1 MSFYVALRGYCDT
14 LHRLRSVQSLQLP
27 LILKIVLGLR
37 HFVKGFFQLLP
48 GKTGISQLQLVVAR
62 ALHGLPADGASLH
75 GHVAVGGVF
84 LGNAHGAGV

>member
-1 MSFYVALRGYCDT
+1 MMPYGVYCDT

-27 LILKIVLGLR
+27 LFLKVVLGLQHFE

-62 ALHGLPADGASLH
+62 ALHG
-75 GHVAVGGVF
+75 HVAVGGVF